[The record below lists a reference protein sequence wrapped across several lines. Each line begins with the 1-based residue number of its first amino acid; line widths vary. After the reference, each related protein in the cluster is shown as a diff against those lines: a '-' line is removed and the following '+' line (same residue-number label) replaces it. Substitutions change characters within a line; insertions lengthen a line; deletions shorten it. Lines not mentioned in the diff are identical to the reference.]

1 MCFVITLE
9 LRCADVCIQYD
20 EWGNPQKPEFYDYM
34 KSYSP
39 VDNIC
44 RTAYPNILVTAGEHA
59 ALMPFVR
66 TS

>member
-1 MCFVITLE
+1 MCFAPYLE
-9 LRCADVCIQYD
+9 LRCTGGCTQYD

-44 RTAYPNILVTAGEHA
+44 RTAYPNILVTAGSCA
-59 ALMPFVR
+59 AL
-66 TS
+66 SLL